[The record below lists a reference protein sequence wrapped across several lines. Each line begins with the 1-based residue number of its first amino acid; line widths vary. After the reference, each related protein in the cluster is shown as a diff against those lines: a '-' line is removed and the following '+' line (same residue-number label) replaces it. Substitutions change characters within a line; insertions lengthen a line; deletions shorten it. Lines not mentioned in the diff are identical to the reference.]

1 MFVDN
6 NLYGRATGLAERGKY
21 GKYFAPLGGALDV
34 VVKDLLTEKNDFF
47 DSLADRWSTMFPA
60 LPIRPGRFEDGI
72 IFLYVKS
79 APLLFAMR
87 PKLAMIKAKLREL
100 PGCPKKLDVK
110 LEARAR

>member
-1 MFVDN
+1 MFDAN

-21 GKYFAPLGGALDV
+21 GKYFAPLGGALEAA
-34 VVKDLLTEKNDFF
+34 VKDLLTEKNDFF
-47 DSLADRWSTMFPA
+47 DSLVDRWSTLFSA
-60 LPIRPGRFEDGI
+60 LPVKPGRYEDGI

-100 PGCPKKLDVK
+100 PGCPKKLEVK